1 MMKKRILG
9 TLFGFLALF
18 GFGAIYYGLLTA
30 DSAAE
35 LMAEYDSCLHEHH
48 NTCLAL
54 HRSLETFWQLTWL
67 VSPNRIIDKM
77 WSQ

>member
-30 DSAAE
+30 DSAAA
-35 LMAEYDSCLHEHH
+35 LMARYDEVVSMTQHGAHSAWKHFGSL
-48 NTCLAL
+48 LAGL
-54 HRSLETFWQLTWL
+54 LLR
-67 VSPNRIIDKM
+67 
-77 WSQ
+77 